1 MSAGIIL
8 VIVVNPIQ
16 REELVTI
23 LHQEGFR
30 VLTASDGNEALNW
43 LSSHHV
49 PDLILLDLLMPSG
62 TFDGWWLLKQ
72 RQRIPELAAV
82 PVIILTA
89 LSLASKALAVS
100 LGASGFLRKPVEAE
114 ALLAE
119 IRRCL
124 SMTER
129 N

>member
-1 MSAGIIL
+1 MSASTIL
-8 VIVVNPIQ
+8 VIVENPIQ

-23 LHQEGFR
+23 LHQQGFR
-30 VLTASDGNEALNW
+30 VLTASDGNEAINW
-43 LSSHHV
+43 LSSHLV

-72 RQRIPELAAV
+72 RQRIPEFVTV

-89 LSLASKALAVS
+89 LSLASKPWAVS
-100 LGASGFLRKPVEAE
+100 LGASGLLRKPIEGE
-114 ALLAE
+114 ALLSE

-124 SMTER
+124 SMTEQS
-129 N
+129 